1 MQRVVKGEPFSVNL
15 EQQELQVMT
24 DSVLGTEDKIF
35 LNFLYPSN
43 NKYFGDI
50 QIMFVKMTYHIG
62 WCSNGY
68 DNEFDRPPTL
78 TTPTIWRIALDRGSR
93 ILIWCNDELVLTYT
107 FDSSSREE
115 CNGRYTPDV
124 VKIRFTQRDTASFLY
139 KIVELGKSQR

>member
-1 MQRVVKGEPFSVNL
+1 MQTAIRAEAISVNL
-15 EQQELQVMT
+15 YHRELQVMT
-24 DSVLGTEDKIF
+24 NSALGSGDMIYIHLST
-35 LNFLYPSN
+35 STN
-43 NKYFGDI
+43 NLGNI
-50 QIMFVKMTYHIG
+50 QIFFKDKMTYHIG
-62 WCSNGY
+62 WCTKRY
-68 DNEFDRPPTL
+68 DNEFDKPPTL